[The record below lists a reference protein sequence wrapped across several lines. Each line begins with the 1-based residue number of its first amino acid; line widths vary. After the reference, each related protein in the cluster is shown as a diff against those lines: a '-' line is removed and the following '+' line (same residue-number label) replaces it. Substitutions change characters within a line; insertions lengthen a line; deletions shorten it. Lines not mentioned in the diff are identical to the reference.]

1 MAEKSIGSLAQKYA
15 QILMGFLSEAII
27 KFQTQKAKKQTEVNV
42 LIVSPG
48 FQSVINRIQDVFG
61 DLNLEQE
68 ETEQYDSPVISWQEL
83 KIRFTDYLRL
93 QQIHLEPQI
102 FQVVMKDLLR
112 LGILNT
118 GIKQKD
124 PQKNP
129 LYAINTH
136 FFEKQEME
144 KSCLNLKEALDGKFQ
159 KAIKNQV
166 AREILLTLA
175 FTASISEEE
184 LKYLPVQYCRGIF
197 FQRFGRGILLAMLR
211 GRGVKYSPF
220 MKTVDLLVLNN
231 ILIEGCNEYNNE
243 FIILNPSLKP
253 FSVIRE
259 LIHAFERSQQE
270 TNIIEVETTDQDSS
284 PLGSMVNMTSWGGEA
299 RDIYL
304 FEDFEFGLEGL

>member
-42 LIVSPG
+42 LLVSQG

-68 ETEQYDSPVISWQEL
+68 ETELYDSPVISWQEL

-129 LYAINTH
+129 LYAINTR

-184 LKYLPVQYCRGIF
+184 LKYLPAQYCRGIF
-197 FQRFGRGILLAMLR
+197 FQRFGRGSLLAMLR

-259 LIHAFERSQQE
+259 LIHALERSQQE

-304 FEDFEFGLEGL
+304 FEDFEIGLEGL